1 VSKTTAG
8 QAASGAAGS
17 PTSAARPAPAEQAPP
32 QRTPRAPSI
41 GEIPAPPAGL
51 VGTARLPDFR
61 NLGVLLRILLAVNA
75 ASLISAVMKSE
86 SLRSIGESLLE
97 ISALVQPVMFLTL
110 LLLAAS
116 QPLLDR
122 LRHDL
127 AVGTVLLAAMSVT
140 AAFDLIGQGLV
151 GAGDALPRHLFFT
164 VISVGVLLAWF
175 DLRSRALSPALV
187 EARLQALQARIRP
200 HFLFNSLNAVLSLIR
215 ADPKRA
221 EHVLEDLADL
231 FRALMADSRALSTF
245 ASEVELA
252 RQYLAIEQVRLGE
265 RLQIEWDVEQ
275 MPGEARLPALI
286 LQPLLENAVYHGIEP
301 SMTPGTVVVRIFRVG
316 GEVHAIL
323 SNPLPGAGERR
334 HGNRIAVDNIR
345 ERLQLFFDAEARM
358 RTREHDGRYE
368 VTIRVPYTSTDRRS

>member
-1 VSKTTAG
+1 MNGG
-8 QAASGAAGS
+8 Q
-17 PTSAARPAPAEQAPP
+17 
-32 QRTPRAPSI
+32 SI
-41 GEIPAPPAGL
+41 GENPAASARTAAAREAQAGSL
-51 VGTARLPDFR
+51 RSAARLPDFR

-75 ASLISAVMKSE
+75 TSLVAAVLKTV
-86 SLRSIGESLLE
+86 SLREIGETLIE

-110 LLLAAS
+110 LLLAAAR
-116 QPLLDR
+116 PLLDR
-122 LRHDL
+122 MRYE
-127 AVGTVLLAAMSVT
+127 AGVAAVLLTAMAVT
-140 AAFDLIGQGLV
+140 AAFDLLAG
-151 GAGDALPRHLFFT
+151 GATGATGDALPRHLFFT
-164 VISVGVLLAWF
+164 IIMSGILLVWF

-252 RQYLAIEQVRLGE
+252 RQYLAIEAVRLGD
-265 RLQIEWDVEQ
+265 RLQVEWDIEQ
-275 MPGEARLPALI
+275 MPGEARIPALI

-301 SMTPGTVVVRIFRVG
+301 SMAPGTVVIRIFRVG
-316 GEVHAIL
+316 SEVHALL
-323 SNPLPGAGERR
+323 SNPVPVGGERR
-334 HGNRIAVDNIR
+334 QGNRIAVDNIR

-358 RTREHDGRYE
+358 RTREHEGRYE
-368 VTIRVPYTSTDRRS
+368 VAIRVPYTDTDRRAWGGGESR